1 MGNGEI
7 CYRLFIEGDEEA
19 FDEIM
24 REYFDGLIFFI
35 NRYVKDIYAA
45 EDIAIDV
52 FAYVAANRK
61 AYNFKVSLKTYLF
74 MIGRSRALNYIK
86 HRKRIEAAAICD
98 TESLISEQTAIED
111 TVLSDEKK
119 HRVNDALLKLP
130 DAMRLAVHLVYFEEL
145 SYEEAARV
153 MKKNKKQIDNL
164 LYRAKSLL
172 RSELGKEYDL
182 I

>member
-1 MGNGEI
+1 MDNGEL
-7 CYRLFIEGDEEA
+7 CYRRFIEGDEEA

-35 NRYVKDIYAA
+35 NRYVADIYAA

-145 SYEEAARV
+145 SYSDAARV
-153 MKKNKKQIDNL
+153 MKKSKKQIDNL
-164 LYRAKSLL
+164 LYRAKSRL

>member
-1 MGNGEI
+1 MGNGEL
-7 CYRLFIEGDEEA
+7 CYRRFIEGDEEA

-52 FAYVAANRK
+52 FAYVATNRK

-86 HRKRIEAAAICD
+86 HHKRITITALEDAEGLI
-98 TESLISEQTAIED
+98 TEQSAVEGS
-111 TVLSDEKK
+111 VLADEKK
-119 HRVNDALLKLP
+119 RQVNKALSQLP

-145 SYEEAARV
+145 SYDEAARV